1 MQSGAGYA
9 GCGDRREPSCS
20 GGKLTVQHYN
30 QKRERYRILKE
41 HAEHQLEKLRELEI
55 YALIIPDR
63 SEPTVETM
71 IDQVMR
77 LSQQL
82 REALELL
89 AEQASQLYAIY
100 SVPSKAD
107 AYEQARERFPKY
119 PPYMMR
125 EYRELLN
132 ELQQELEIDTALEQL
147 LRDDDKDSGFMQ

>member
-1 MQSGAGYA
+1 
-9 GCGDRREPSCS
+9 
-20 GGKLTVQHYN
+20 VQHYTH
-30 QKRERYRILKE
+30 KRERYRILQE
-41 HAEHQLEKLRELEI
+41 HAKRQLEQLRDLEL
-55 YALIIPDR
+55 YTLIIPDR
-63 SEPTVETM
+63 SEPIIENA

-89 AEQASQLYAIY
+89 AEQAGLLHAIY

-125 EYRELLN
+125 EYRELLAQ
-132 ELQQELEIDTALEQL
+132 LQQELEIDTALEQL
-147 LRDDDKDSGFMQ
+147 LRDDDDESGFTQL

>member
-1 MQSGAGYA
+1 
-9 GCGDRREPSCS
+9 
-20 GGKLTVQHYN
+20 VQHYTH
-30 QKRERYRILKE
+30 KRERYRILQE
-41 HAEHQLEKLRELEI
+41 HAERQLEQLRDLEL

-63 SEPTVETM
+63 SEPVIENA
-71 IDQVMR
+71 IDQVSQ

-89 AEQASQLYAIY
+89 AEQAKLLHAIY

-125 EYRELLN
+125 EYRELLAQ
-132 ELQQELEIDTALEQL
+132 LQQELEIDTALEQL
-147 LRDDDKDSGFMQ
+147 LRDDNDESGFTQL

>member
-1 MQSGAGYA
+1 
-9 GCGDRREPSCS
+9 
-20 GGKLTVQHYN
+20 VQHYTH
-30 QKRERYRILKE
+30 KRERYRILQE
-41 HAEHQLEKLRELEI
+41 HAKRQLEQLRDLEL

-63 SEPTVETM
+63 SEPVIENA

-89 AEQASQLYAIY
+89 AEQARLLHAIY

-107 AYEQARERFPKY
+107 AYEQARSRFPKY

-125 EYRELLN
+125 EYRELLSQ
-132 ELQQELEIDTALEQL
+132 LQQELEIDTALEQL
-147 LRDDDKDSGFMQ
+147 LRDDDDESGFTPL

>member
-1 MQSGAGYA
+1 
-9 GCGDRREPSCS
+9 
-20 GGKLTVQHYN
+20 VQHYIH
-30 QKRERYRILKE
+30 KRERYRILQE
-41 HAEHQLEKLRELEI
+41 HAKRQLEQLRDLEL

-63 SEPTVETM
+63 SEPIIENA

-82 REALELL
+82 RETLKLL
-89 AEQASQLYAIY
+89 AEQAGLLYGIY

-125 EYRELLN
+125 EYRELLSQ
-132 ELQQELEIDTALEQL
+132 LQQELEIDTALEQL
-147 LRDDDKDSGFMQ
+147 LHDDDDDSGFTQ

>member
-1 MQSGAGYA
+1 
-9 GCGDRREPSCS
+9 
-20 GGKLTVQHYN
+20 VQHYV
-30 QKRERYRILKE
+30 QKRERYRILQE
-41 HAEHQLEKLRELEI
+41 HARRQLEQLRDLEL

-63 SEPTVETM
+63 SEPIIENA

-82 REALELL
+82 RETLKLL
-89 AEQASQLYAIY
+89 AEQAELLYGIY

-125 EYRELLN
+125 EYRELLSQ
-132 ELQQELEIDTALEQL
+132 LQQELEIDTAIEQL
-147 LRDDDKDSGFMQ
+147 LHDNDDENGIAQ

>member
-1 MQSGAGYA
+1 M
-9 GCGDRREPSCS
+9 
-20 GGKLTVQHYN
+20 QHYTH
-30 QKRERYRILKE
+30 KRERYRILQE
-41 HAEHQLEKLRELEI
+41 HAERQLEQLRDLEL

-63 SEPTVETM
+63 SEPVIENA

-82 REALELL
+82 RETLELL
-89 AEQASQLYAIY
+89 AEQAGRLYAIY

-107 AYEQARERFPKY
+107 AYEQAKERFPKY

-132 ELQQELEIDTALEQL
+132 QLQQELEIDTVLEEL
-147 LRDDDKDSGFMQ
+147 LHDDDKDSGFTQ

>member
-1 MQSGAGYA
+1 M
-9 GCGDRREPSCS
+9 
-20 GGKLTVQHYN
+20 QHYAH
-30 QKRERYRILKE
+30 KRERYRILHE
-41 HAEHQLEKLRELEI
+41 HAKRQLEQLRGLEL

-63 SEPTVETM
+63 SEPVIENA

-89 AEQASQLYAIY
+89 AEQAGLLYAIY

-107 AYEQARERFPKY
+107 AYEQAKQRFPKY

-125 EYRELLN
+125 EYRELLS
-132 ELQQELEIDTALEQL
+132 ELQQELEIDTALEKL
-147 LRDDDKDSGFMQ
+147 LRDDDNESGFVE

>member
-1 MQSGAGYA
+1 M
-9 GCGDRREPSCS
+9 
-20 GGKLTVQHYN
+20 QHYN
-30 QKRERYRILKE
+30 QKRERYRILQE
-41 HAEHQLEKLRELEI
+41 YAERKLQQLRDLEI
-55 YALIIPDR
+55 YTLIIPDH
-63 SEPTVETM
+63 SEPIVEST

-77 LSQQL
+77 LSEQL
-82 REALELL
+82 RQALELL
-89 AEQASQLYAIY
+89 AEQAGRLHAIY

-107 AYEQARERFPKY
+107 AYEQAKQRFPKH

>member
-1 MQSGAGYA
+1 
-9 GCGDRREPSCS
+9 
-20 GGKLTVQHYN
+20 VQHYTH
-30 QKRERYRILKE
+30 KRERYRILQE
-41 HAEHQLEKLRELEI
+41 HAKRQLEQLCNLEL

-63 SEPTVETM
+63 SEPVIENT

-82 REALELL
+82 RETLELL
-89 AEQASQLYAIY
+89 AEQAGLLHAIY

-107 AYEQARERFPKY
+107 AYEQARKRFPNH

-132 ELQQELEIDTALEQL
+132 QLQQELEIDTALEQL
-147 LRDDDKDSGFMQ
+147 LRDEDDNSGFTQL

>member
-1 MQSGAGYA
+1 
-9 GCGDRREPSCS
+9 
-20 GGKLTVQHYN
+20 VQHYTH
-30 QKRERYRILKE
+30 KRERYRILKE
-41 HAEHQLEKLRELEI
+41 HAERQLKQLCDLEL

-63 SEPTVETM
+63 SEPIIENA

-89 AEQASQLYAIY
+89 AEQAGLLHAIY

-125 EYRELLN
+125 EYRELLAQ
-132 ELQQELEIDTALEQL
+132 LQQELEIDTALEQL
-147 LRDDDKDSGFMQ
+147 LRDDDDESGFTQL